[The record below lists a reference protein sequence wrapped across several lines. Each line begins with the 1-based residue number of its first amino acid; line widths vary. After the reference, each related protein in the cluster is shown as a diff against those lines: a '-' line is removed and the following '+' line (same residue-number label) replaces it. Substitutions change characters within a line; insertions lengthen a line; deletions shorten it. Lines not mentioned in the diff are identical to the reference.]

1 MIPVVR
7 VRRANTALP
16 EPRGDYV
23 LYWMIAARRLR
34 ANHALEH
41 ARDQARELQKPLLV
55 FEPLRCGYPY
65 ACDRFHRFVLD
76 GMAEKRTPLRAAGVG
91 YYPYVEREPGG
102 GSGLLEMLAQRACL
116 VVTDDSPMFFLP
128 RMVEAAASRLRVAL
142 HAVDGNGMA
151 PLAAT
156 AREFPTAYAFRRFL
170 QKDLPQRFD
179 EAPEPEPLKDPRLPR
194 FGPLPHDAALR
205 WAPAGEETDLASLP
219 IDHGVAPTDVP
230 GGEAPAL
237 EALERFLDTGLARY
251 QEGRNDPD
259 LDTTSRLSPWLHF
272 GHLSTWTIFRALAAR
287 EGWSPAA
294 VAKRV
299 DGAKEGWWGMGRAA
313 EAFLDELVTW
323 RELGYVFTRH
333 RPDHATFDS
342 LPDWAIATLESHA
355 LDERPHAY
363 DEATLEEAR
372 TRDALWNAAQR
383 QLVREG
389 RIHPYLRMLWG
400 KKVLEWSP
408 SPREA
413 LEILFRLNDRYA
425 LDGRDPN
432 SSSGICW
439 TFGRF
444 DRPWPERPIYGVV
457 RSMSSEQTARKVN
470 VARYLELYGEGAA
483 RLF

>member
-1 MIPVVR
+1 MIPAVR

-23 LYWMIAARRLR
+23 LYWMIAARRLH
-34 ANHALEH
+34 ANQALEH

-55 FEPLRCGYPY
+55 FEPLRCGYDY

-76 GMAEKRTPLRAAGVG
+76 GMAEKRGPLQAAGVG
-91 YYPYVEREPGG
+91 YYPYVEPEPGA
-102 GSGLLEMLAQRACL
+102 GSGLLEALAQRACL
-116 VVTDDSPMFFLP
+116 VVTDDTPVFFLP
-128 RMVEAAASRLRVAL
+128 KIVEVAASRLKVAL
-142 HAVDGNGMA
+142 HAVDGNGMV
-151 PLAAT
+151 PLGAT
-156 AREFPTAYAFRRFL
+156 AREFPTAYAFRRLL

-194 FGPLPHDAALR
+194 FGPLPHEAAAR
-205 WAPAGEETDLASLP
+205 WVPAGEETDLASLP
-219 IDHGVAPTDVP
+219 IDHGVAPTGLA

-237 EALERFLDTGLARY
+237 EALERFLDTGLAFY
-251 QEGRNDPD
+251 EEGRNDPD
-259 LDTTSRLSPWLHF
+259 QDTTSRLSPWLHF

-299 DGAKEGWWGMGRAA
+299 DGAKEGWWGMSRAA

-323 RELGYVFTRH
+323 RELGYVFTHH
-333 RPDHATFDS
+333 RPDHATFDA

-355 LDERPHAY
+355 LDARPHAY
-363 DEATLEEAR
+363 DETTLEEAR
-372 TRDALWNAAQR
+372 TRDPLWNAAQR

-444 DRPWPERPIYGVV
+444 DRPWPERAIYGVV

-470 VARYLELYGEGAA
+470 VTRYLELYGEGAA